1 MMSSQFDPSSTSV
14 WSQKPWTSSFYGS
27 MNDLG
32 FKTLYN
38 NRILVK
44 LVLGIQVA
52 MCMTRILVKLVL
64 GIHVFLGFMW
74 GGRLAYKS
82 KD

>member
-1 MMSSQFDPSSTSV
+1 MLGALTHIDPAHIRLELLNGLVYSCGKQVATYMI
-14 WSQKPWTSSFYGS
+14 T
-27 MNDLG
+27 
-32 FKTLYN
+32 
-38 NRILVK
+38 ILVK

>member
-1 MMSSQFDPSSTSV
+1 MLGALTHIDPTHIRLELLNGLVYSCGKQVATYMI
-14 WSQKPWTSSFYGS
+14 T
-27 MNDLG
+27 
-32 FKTLYN
+32 
-38 NRILVK
+38 ILVK

-64 GIHVFLGFMW
+64 GIHVFLAFTW

>member
-1 MMSSQFDPSSTSV
+1 
-14 WSQKPWTSSFYGS
+14 

>member
-1 MMSSQFDPSSTSV
+1 MGLSKV
-14 WSQKPWTSSFYGS
+14 GK
-27 MNDLG
+27 
-32 FKTLYN
+32 
-38 NRILVK
+38 
-44 LVLGIQVA
+44 QVSKY
-52 MCMTRILVKLVL
+52 MIRILVKLVL

>member
-1 MMSSQFDPSSTSV
+1 MLGASTHI
-14 WSQKPWTSSFYGS
+14 
-27 MNDLG
+27 DLAHIRLELLNG
-32 FKTLYN
+32 LVQSCGKLVAMYMI
-38 NRILVK
+38 RILVK

-64 GIHVFLGFMW
+64 GIHVFLAFTW

>member
-1 MMSSQFDPSSTSV
+1 MT
-14 WSQKPWTSSFYGS
+14 
-27 MNDLG
+27 
-32 FKTLYN
+32 
-38 NRILVK
+38 RILVK

-52 MCMTRILVKLVL
+52 TCMTRILVKLVL

-74 GGRLAYKS
+74 GGKLAYKS